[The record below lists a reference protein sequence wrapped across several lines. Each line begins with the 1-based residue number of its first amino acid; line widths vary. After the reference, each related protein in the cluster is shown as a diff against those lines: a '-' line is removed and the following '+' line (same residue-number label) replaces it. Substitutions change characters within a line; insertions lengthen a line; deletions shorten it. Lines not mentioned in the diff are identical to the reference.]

1 MIEELAPELELELL
15 HNLQQSGVMSNP
27 HYFKFTEDE
36 ILIRLFSNKFYL
48 IGYSIDKKDTDYTY
62 IRSLYVP
69 DKYRNQMFGSK
80 VVSKIKKECLKKNI
94 HRLEIEATES
104 SYKFWEKLGFKDMKH
119 ENELR
124 MYLKF

>member
-1 MIEELAPELELELL
+1 MIEELLAELDFRLL
-15 HNLQQSGVMSNP
+15 HHFQQSGVISNP
-27 HYFKFTEDE
+27 HHFKFTEDE
-36 ILIRLFSNKFYL
+36 ILIRVFSTKFYL

-104 SYKFWEKLGFKDMKH
+104 SYKFWEKLGFKDMEH

-124 MYLKF
+124 MYLNF